1 MSWTRILSFWRKVM
15 SEAMGHDSVCG
26 AKAAIINISSVSWR
40 LDRSDTSGQGEEIKK
55 LGGDGVAAVGN
66 VLEWPTRPVF

>member
-1 MSWTRILSFWRKVM
+1 
-15 SEAMGHDSVCG
+15 VCG

-40 LDRSDTSGQGEEIKK
+40 LDRSDTSGQREEIKK